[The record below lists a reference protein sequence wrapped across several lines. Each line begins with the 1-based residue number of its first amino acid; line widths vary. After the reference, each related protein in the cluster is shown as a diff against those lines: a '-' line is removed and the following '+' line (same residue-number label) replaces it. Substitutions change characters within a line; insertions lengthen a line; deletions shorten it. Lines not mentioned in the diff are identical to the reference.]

1 MAALV
6 IRTARLEDR
15 MELVALQRRAAL
27 ANPGDRPF
35 LETHPEAID
44 TPKARF
50 RAGNV
55 LVAEGDGRPLG
66 FAALFMRKDGDA
78 ELDGLFVE
86 PEAWRGG
93 IGRALIEA
101 AVTRAATLGAGRLTV
116 IGNPHAKGFYLKL
129 GFVLTGTFETRFGTG
144 LLLERAIAAETG

>member
-6 IRTARLEDR
+6 VHPARLEDR
-15 MELVALQRRAAL
+15 SALVALQRRAAL

-35 LETHPEAID
+35 LEAHPDAID

-50 RAGNV
+50 HAGNV
-55 LVAEGDGRPLG
+55 LVAERDGALLG
-66 FAALFMRKDGDA
+66 FAALYMRKDGDA

-86 PEAWRGG
+86 PKAWRGG
-93 IGRALIEA
+93 IGRALVEA
-101 AVTRAATLGAGRLTV
+101 ALARAGALGAPRLTV
-116 IGNPHAKGFYLKL
+116 IGNPHARGFYLKL
-129 GFVLTGTFETRFGTG
+129 GFVMTGTFETQFGTG

>member
-1 MAALV
+1 MAVSV
-6 IRTARLEDR
+6 IRPARLEER
-15 MELVALQRRAAL
+15 LELVALQRRAAL

-35 LETHPEAID
+35 LQAHPAAID

-66 FAALFMRKDGDA
+66 FAALYMREDGDA

-93 IGRALIEA
+93 IGRALVEA
-101 AVTRAATLGAGRLTV
+101 ALIRAAALGAARLSV
-116 IGNPHAKGFYLKL
+116 VGNPHAKGFYLKL
-129 GFVLTGTFETRFGTG
+129 GFVLTGTFETQFGTG
-144 LLLERAIAAETG
+144 LLLEREIAAETG